1 MSIEIVPMEERHLD
15 GTAALEARCFS
26 QPWTRAGFA
35 EELQNPN
42 AIFLIAEEN
51 GSLLGYAGMQF
62 AAGEFYVCNIAVDP
76 ASRRRGVGRALLAA
90 LIHAAADRAG
100 SFISLEVRPSNH
112 AALCLYRGLGFVEA
126 GRRRNFYSRPQEDG
140 LILTLNLKEG
150 D

>member
-1 MSIEIVPMEERHLD
+1 MSVEITPMQERHLD
-15 GTAALEARCFS
+15 KTAALEARCFS

-42 AIFLIAEEN
+42 AIFLAAEES
-51 GSLLGYAGMQF
+51 GCLLGYAGMQF

-90 LIHAAADRAG
+90 LIQAAVDRTG
-100 SFISLEVRPSNH
+100 SFVSLEVRPSNH
-112 AALCLYRGLGFVEA
+112 AALCLYRRLGFVEV
-126 GRRRNFYSRPQEDG
+126 GRRKNFYSRPQEDG